1 MKYKRLILVVL
12 FVVLCAAIFQV
23 SGLKGHLNL
32 AFIQQKIVENQTTG
46 LLIFVLLFVLGNLVQ
61 IPGWVFLAA
70 AVLALGQTYGG
81 LATYIAAVVSCVVTF
96 LTIRFIGGNALREMD
111 NKIAKKLLAQLDAK
125 PVLSIGLLRV
135 LFQTA
140 PPLNYALA
148 ISGVKFRNY
157 VIGTMLGLPLPI
169 FLYCVFFEHVAKAL
183 HIH

>member
-81 LATYIAAVVSCVVTF
+81 LVTYIAAVVSCVVTF

-111 NKIAKKLLAQLDAK
+111 NKIAKKLLARLDAK